1 MNLFKNIF
9 SISIVGIILF
19 YALIAFYRYEQKFSS
34 QQRSFISSL
43 NELNRH
49 NSDLKYNILQSSIFA
64 YYNQDDTSHHVALLE
79 QSYEKLQNEQI
90 LNNKNYAKVKKDI
103 TDLSPVIDKKMDDIR
118 KFLIINAGIKNSFI
132 FLSRQASRSQHYFNT
147 HDSIHEQID
156 SLMTLFSNA
165 RRIQDNSYIS
175 KDSKVLYTNEHLTQE
190 QKEYIK
196 TFNLHATYLLQ
207 NFNQFIKLVDN
218 ILDDTIDDKTDI
230 IAKEFAKSSQKDMQ
244 ALNYFAVT
252 LITVLLLLIVTIIY
266 LFIKIWQENK
276 LLKTARYDLDY
287 SLTHDKLT
295 GLYNRNAFEE
305 MVLVAKDGCTLLLIN
320 IDKFKQINDL
330 YGNSI
335 GNKLLKEVSQF
346 IQFDSL
352 KHFNAKYFRLGGD
365 EFAILVEKLPLK
377 EAQYMAESLARSI
390 SSHRFL
396 ISDITINLSVSI
408 AINNKFPLLE
418 NADMAL
424 KHIKAFPEI
433 SSIVFDEKM
442 NLLEKIKKNIEIITL
457 VKEAVRDDRVIPY
470 FQPIL
475 NVKTKKIEKYEALV
489 RIINKDGTLVM
500 PFEFL
505 EIIRKTT
512 VYKDITRI
520 MINKVIAVAKDKP
533 YRFSINISMQD
544 ISNEELMRVFFTQL
558 ELNKSSN
565 FHLDIELL
573 ETENL
578 YDIKRIEKFI
588 ESVKQYGCKVLIDD
602 FGTGYSNF
610 SYFSYLDID
619 SLKVDGSIIKEI
631 IKDDKKLQILKA
643 INRFAFAIDVETVA
657 EFVENRG
664 IFDKIEEVGITYA
677 QGYFIGKPAPD
688 LLEDDNFTV

>member
-1 MNLFKNIF
+1 M
-9 SISIVGIILF
+9 
-19 YALIAFYRYEQKFSS
+19 
-34 QQRSFISSL
+34 
-43 NELNRH
+43 
-49 NSDLKYNILQSSIFA
+49 
-64 YYNQDDTSHHVALLE
+64 ALLE

-90 LNNKNYAKVKKDI
+90 LNNKNYSKVKKDI

-457 VKEAVRDDRVIPY
+457 VKEAVREDRVIPY

>member
-1 MNLFKNIF
+1 MNLIKNIF
-9 SISIVGIILF
+9 SISIIGIILL
-19 YALIAFYRYEQKFSS
+19 YALISFYRYEQNFSS
-34 QQRSFISSL
+34 QQRSFTSSL

-64 YYNQDDTSHHVALLE
+64 YYNQDDTTNHVALLE
-79 QSYEKLQNEQI
+79 ESYEKLQQEQI
-90 LNNKNYAKVKKDI
+90 LKNKNYSKVNKNI
-103 TDLSPVIDKKMDDIR
+103 VELGPIIDKKIDDIR

-132 FLSRQASRSQHYFNT
+132 FLSRHASKSQHYFKTN
-147 HDSIHEQID
+147 DSIHEQID
-156 SLMTLFSNA
+156 SLMALFSNA
-165 RRIQDNSYIS
+165 RRIQDYSYIS
-175 KDSKVLYTNEHLTQE
+175 KGSKVLYTDEHLTQE

-196 TFNLHATYLLQ
+196 TFNLHASYLLQ
-207 NFNQFIKLVDN
+207 NFNHFIKLVDS
-218 ILDDTIDDKTDI
+218 ILNDAIDDKTDI
-230 IAKEFAKSSQKDMQ
+230 IAEEFAKSSQKDMQ

-266 LFIKIWQENK
+266 LFIKISQENK

-295 GLYNRNAFEE
+295 NLYNRNAFEE
-305 MVLVAKDGCTLLLIN
+305 VIAEADDRFTLLLIN

-330 YGNSI
+330 YGNQI

-352 KHFNAKYFRLGGD
+352 KYFHTKYFRLGGD
-365 EFAILVEKLPLK
+365 EFAVLVQNLPIK
-377 EAQYMAESLARSI
+377 EAENIANSLARSI
-390 SSHRFL
+390 SLHHFI
-396 ISDITINLSVSI
+396 ISDISINLSVSI

-424 KHIKAFPEI
+424 KHIKSFPEI
-433 SSIVFDEKM
+433 SCIVFDEKM

-457 VKEAVRDDRVIPY
+457 VKEAVRDDRIIPY

-489 RIINKDGTLVM
+489 RIIHPDGTLVM

-505 EIIRKTT
+505 EIIRKTS

-520 MINKVIAVAKDKP
+520 MINKVIAIAKNKP

-578 YDIKRIEKFI
+578 YDINKIEKFI
-588 ESVKQYGCKVLIDD
+588 NDVKQYGCKVLIDD

-643 INRFAFAIDVETVA
+643 INRFAFAINVETVA
-657 EFVENRG
+657 EYVENRG
-664 IFDKIEEVGITYA
+664 IYDKIEEVGITYA
-677 QGYFIGKPAPD
+677 QGYFIGKPSPD
-688 LLEDDNFTV
+688 LLEDDSFTV